1 MSTPK
6 ILWEFDCIFQGEYEM
21 IMKFSQ
27 RFYEVLREKSQTRGW
42 QSAFAKKAGISQS
55 SLSKIISG
63 ETKAPELESVSAI
76 VDALGDELFNSS
88 PVIQRPAPYAPVE
101 VVKGED
107 LPEIPVIGSTGAGND
122 VVLFN
127 ASPSYWI
134 SILPQYMRPGLVGL
148 IVEGDSMEPTVH
160 KGAIV
165 GIVPYDGSIN
175 EGGIYLVHR
184 PPFGRTIKRIK
195 MDEEGH
201 LVMHSDNAS
210 YAPAIIP
217 DEGYEKILMGRVVWV
232 RQTL

>member
-1 MSTPK
+1 MTNIYENSAQCA
-6 ILWEFDCIFQGEYEM
+6 WEA
-21 IMKFSQ
+21 
-27 RFYEVLREKSQTRGW
+27 VL
-42 QSAFAKKAGISQS
+42 AKVK
-55 SLSKIISG
+55 
-63 ETKAPELESVSAI
+63 ELEASGVKRAEISRKLGHKGRSA
-76 VDALGDELFNSS
+76 VTNWLEGTTTASNASFPDMLRYLDVLGLNIQDFLPST

-107 LPEIPVIGSTGAGND
+107 LPEIPVIGSTGARND
-122 VVLFN
+122 VELFN

-134 SILPQYMRPGLVGL
+134 NILPQYMRPGLVGL

-232 RQTL
+232 WQTL

>member
-1 MSTPK
+1 MT
-6 ILWEFDCIFQGEYEM
+6 FQ
-21 IMKFSQ
+21 
-27 RFYEVLREKSQTRGW
+27 
-42 QSAFAKKAGISQS
+42 
-55 SLSKIISG
+55 
-63 ETKAPELESVSAI
+63 ETI
-76 VDALGDELFNSS
+76 VDAIKTYCNEHGGTENAAELLGISANTLRSWFYGQKIPRIETLSEYAEQLGIVAVQTRK
-88 PVIQRPAPYAPVE
+88 PVIHRPAPYAPVE

-122 VVLFN
+122 VELFN

-134 SILPQYMRPGLVGL
+134 NILPQYMRPGLVGL
-148 IVEGDSMEPTVH
+148 MVEGDSMEPTVH

-195 MDEEGH
+195 MDAEGP

-232 RQTL
+232 WQTM

>member
-1 MSTPK
+1 
-6 ILWEFDCIFQGEYEM
+6 
-21 IMKFSQ
+21 MKFSQ

-122 VVLFN
+122 VELFN

-134 SILPQYMRPGLVGL
+134 NILPQYMRPGLVGL

-175 EGGIYLVHR
+175 EGGDISCASSPVRQNHQTHKNGRGR
-184 PPFGRTIKRIK
+184 PPC
-195 MDEEGH
+195 H
-201 LVMHSDNAS
+201 AL
-210 YAPAIIP
+210 
-217 DEGYEKILMGRVVWV
+217 
-232 RQTL
+232 RQCLLRARHYSR